1 MDREPTESKSSDLHG
16 ALKDLLKKEV
26 SLSRELLSN
35 MRQEE
40 VSLMLHDQGSLIE
53 TLTQRSHLLQQL
65 SALRLHRVET
75 TKKIADLPP
84 SDTLDVD
91 SIEIASLNDQ
101 LESLTTRM
109 TRELT
114 CNKKNSYNCRENA
127 PFSMLKESRPKK
139 KTAVITL
146 QVKR

>member
-1 MDREPTESKSSDLHG
+1 MNREPTEIKSSDLHS

-40 VSLMLHDQGSLIE
+40 VSLMLHDQGSLTE
-53 TLTQRSHLLQQL
+53 TLSQRSHLLQQL

-84 SDTLDVD
+84 SNTPDID

-101 LESLTTRM
+101 LESLTARM
-109 TRELT
+109 TRELA
-114 CNKKNSYNCRENA
+114 CNKKNSYNFRDTP

-139 KTAVITL
+139 KTTVITL

>member
-75 TKKIADLPP
+75 TKKIADLPS

-114 CNKKNSYNCRENA
+114 CHKKNSYNCRENA